1 MRKWLATGVLLA
13 LVALGLGAYGLATP
27 QNSAPVDVGGPLDEI
42 SLRVPNASAPAERP
56 AVGIEDLFALVRAE
70 GKPSAEER
78 CLAQAV
84 YFEAR
89 SEPVDG
95 QIAVAQVVLNR
106 VANPRYP
113 DTVCGVVFQGERRR
127 HRCQFSFACDGR
139 SDAPHNARA
148 WQQAQRVARLVRDRL
163 IDDLAGQAT
172 HYHAVYV
179 RPAWASRLQQ
189 TARLGRHV
197 FYRETLVN

>member
-1 MRKWLATGVLLA
+1 MRRWLATGVLLA
-13 LVALGLGAYGLATP
+13 VAALGLGAHGLTTP
-27 QNSAPVDVGGPLDEI
+27 QNSTPGDGLSPEARETPPPT
-42 SLRVPNASAPAERP
+42 RNRP

-127 HRCQFSFACDGR
+127 DRCQFSFACDGR

-163 IDDLAGQAT
+163 IADLAGQAT

-179 RPAWASRLQQ
+179 RPAWANRLQQ